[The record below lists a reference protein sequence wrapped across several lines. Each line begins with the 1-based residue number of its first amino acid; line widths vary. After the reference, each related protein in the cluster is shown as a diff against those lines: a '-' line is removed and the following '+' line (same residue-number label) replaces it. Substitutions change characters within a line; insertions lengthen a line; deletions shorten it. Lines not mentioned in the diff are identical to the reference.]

1 MADKD
6 KKGDEKKEGE
16 DGKDDKK
23 GGKDEE
29 EEEGCCS
36 ACWNG
41 YCACFVATCKVNN
54 MIIQCIYNTI
64 TGIKNCIVFSLAS
77 CWYPMKERCCNCCE
91 SCDKKMNPYKDP
103 YHNPYDTI

>member
-54 MIIQCIYNTI
+54 MII
-64 TGIKNCIVFSLAS
+64 
-77 CWYPMKERCCNCCE
+77 
-91 SCDKKMNPYKDP
+91 
-103 YHNPYDTI
+103 